1 MKKTEQEQIPE
12 TVGGITLGIL
22 AVIGIGIG
30 GTLATALCGWLVL
43 GPYFWAERH
52 GIPPWAVAIATIV
65 AMGLYGAIYRWRQRK

>member
-1 MKKTEQEQIPE
+1 MNHKPEDEIPKT
-12 TVGGITLGIL
+12 TGGIALGIL
-22 AVIGIGIG
+22 AIIGIGIG
-30 GTLATALCGWLVL
+30 GTLATALCGWVVL